1 MKILQCP
8 NCHGIVVSE
17 VNVMSNRELLK
28 CSNCGYTDYMYT
40 FGFAEGRKN
49 LDFCHGRMME
59 VITAI
64 RSIIDEGIDNYSTN
78 ELIYDI
84 NKQCPFLSPII
95 ISYLINA
102 ILDSKESSNE
112 RYNDGMF
119 VEYIYEKVSLEKLL
133 QYNSQISSVA
143 CLRNSMDE
151 ESNSD
156 IRMLQARC
164 KDLERQL
171 RDWKKD
177 YSLLSEKWQKLQEE
191 NESLK
196 MRLKI

>member
-8 NCHGIVVSE
+8 NCYGIVVSE
-17 VNVMSNRELLK
+17 VDMMGNRELLK

-40 FGFAEGRKN
+40 FGFAEGREN
-49 LDFCHGRMME
+49 LSFEHGRMME

-64 RSIIDEGIDNYSTN
+64 RSIIDEGIDKYTPN

-119 VEYIYEKVSLEKLL
+119 VEYIYEKVSLEELL
-133 QYNSQISSVA
+133 QHDSQISSLA
-143 CLRNSMDE
+143 CHINSMEE
-151 ESNSD
+151 ESNGE
-156 IRMLQARC
+156 IRILKTRC
-164 KDLERQL
+164 KELEREL
-171 RDWKKD
+171 KNWKDD

-196 MRLKI
+196 TRLKI